1 MLMIA
6 YANFYRTILC
16 KQKNTSLRKSNF
28 IPWMIET
35 PKGVNVS
42 LVLLFLNYI
51 NVEKICS
58 MCQNWSIYSEATD
71 GYIFY
76 SADEAKYITF

>member
-1 MLMIA
+1 MIA

-42 LVLLFLNYI
+42 LVLLFFELYQCRKDMLH
-51 NVEKICS
+51 VPEL
-58 MCQNWSIYSEATD
+58 IYLL
-71 GYIFY
+71 
-76 SADEAKYITF
+76 

>member
-1 MLMIA
+1 MIA

-42 LVLLFLNYI
+42 LVLFFELYQCRKDMLH
-51 NVEKICS
+51 VPEL
-58 MCQNWSIYSEATD
+58 IYLL
-71 GYIFY
+71 
-76 SADEAKYITF
+76 

>member
-1 MLMIA
+1 MIA

-42 LVLLFLNYI
+42 LVLLFFELYQCRKDMLQLP
-51 NVEKICS
+51 EL
-58 MCQNWSIYSEATD
+58 IYLL
-71 GYIFY
+71 
-76 SADEAKYITF
+76 